1 MTGLFN
7 RMSFAA
13 AVAGLIMNTNPSAC
27 AAPPSEPWPR
37 ASLAEAGFAPDLGER
52 IDAGLKEGRY
62 ENLHSV
68 LVVRRGKLV
77 LERYY
82 EGEDEVWGRPR
93 GRVAFDADAVHDLRS
108 VTKSL
113 VGLLYGIAL
122 EEGIVP
128 PLDAPLLEQF
138 PEYPDLAADPQRR
151 RMTVAHA
158 LTMML
163 GTEWDEDLPYT
174 DPRNSEHAMELAEDR
189 YRFALDRPMV
199 AEPGRRWTYN
209 GGATAVVARLIVKG
223 SGRSLRDYAAEKLF
237 APLGIAAF
245 EWVRGADGAYAAASG
260 LRLRPADLA
269 KIGQLALDGG
279 RWNGQQV
286 VPADWLKQS
295 FRSRASLDEAD
306 YGYQWWLSPQNGGG
320 PRWIAGFGNGG
331 QRLFLLPELDML
343 IVITA
348 GNYNDWEKSRR
359 LRVIISEIVVPGLR
373 RE

>member
-1 MTGLFN
+1 MHSKRYHF
-7 RMSFAA
+7 RVF
-13 AVAGLIMNTNPSAC
+13 VAGLIMSTSLGAC
-27 AAPPSEPWPR
+27 AAQSSEPWPR
-37 ASLAEAGFAPDLGER
+37 ASLAEAGFATDLGER
-52 IDAGLKEGRY
+52 IDAGLDEGRY

-68 LVVRRGKLV
+68 LVVRGGKLL

-82 EGEDEVWGRPR
+82 EGEDEMWGRPR
-93 GRVAFDADAVHDLRS
+93 GRVAFGPEELHDLRS
-108 VTKSL
+108 VTKSM

-122 EEGIVP
+122 AEGIVP

-189 YRFALDRPMV
+189 YRFVLDRPMV
-199 AEPGRRWTYN
+199 TEPGSQWTYN

-223 SGRSLRDYAAEKLF
+223 SGQSLRDYAAEKLF
-237 APLGIAAF
+237 APLGITEF
-245 EWVRGADGAYAAASG
+245 EWVRGHDGVYIAASG
-260 LRLRPADLA
+260 LRLRPPDLA
-269 KIGQLALDGG
+269 RIGQMLLDGG
-279 RWNGQQV
+279 RWKGQQV
-286 VPADWLKQS
+286 VPAAWLEQS
-295 FRSRASLDEAD
+295 FQSQASLGDTD
-306 YGYQWWLSPQNGGG
+306 YGYQWWLSPQGSDG

-331 QRLFLLPELDML
+331 QRLFMLPDLDML

-348 GNYNDWEKSRR
+348 GNYNNWEKSRR
-359 LRVIISEIVVPGLR
+359 LRAIVSQIIMPSLI